1 MRSIHL
7 RRRMV
12 AAVTEADFLFLLP
25 ALTLFA
31 FTVVYPFVRGIGI
44 AFTNWDGFSPN
55 PRFTGLRNFSILF
68 QDQALV
74 QPLMNTLLFTVMT
87 VGMVNILG
95 LVLALGVDRDFP
107 GVGALKTIFFMPIVI
122 SLVLAS
128 FMWSY
133 IFSDVF
139 TSLFRIPGL
148 LGSPKTVMYGLAIIC
163 LWRDAGLAMLTY
175 LAALKAVPRE
185 LYEAALVDGAG
196 TLRRFFR
203 VTLPM
208 IWPALTINITL
219 WLGWGLKVFDYP
231 MAATGGGPGRS
242 SWTLAMYVYQYAFPY
257 GKAGYGQAAALVLF
271 VLVATATMTTAKVL
285 RSREHEL

>member
-1 MRSIHL
+1 MRSIPS
-7 RRRMV
+7 RRG
-12 AAVTEADFLFLLP
+12 AAEADFLFLLP
-25 ALTLFA
+25 ALALFS
-31 FTVVYPFVRGIGI
+31 FIVVLPFLRGIGI

-55 PRFTGLRNFSILF
+55 PRFTGLRNLSILF
-68 QDQALV
+68 RDEALLS
-74 QPLMNTLLFTVMT
+74 PLRNTLLFTLLT
-87 VGMVNILG
+87 VLSVNLLG
-95 LVLALGVDRDFP
+95 LLLALAVDRDFP

-128 FMWSY
+128 FIWSY

-139 TSLFRIPGL
+139 TALFGLRGL
-148 LGSPKTVMYGLAIIC
+148 LGSPDTVMYGLSIIC

-196 TLRRFFR
+196 ALRRFFR

-208 IWPALTINITL
+208 IRPALTINVTL

-242 SWTLAMYVYQYAFPY
+242 SWTLALYVYQYAFPY

-271 VLVATATMTTAKVL
+271 ILVAAATTSAAKIL
-285 RSREHEL
+285 RSGEQEL